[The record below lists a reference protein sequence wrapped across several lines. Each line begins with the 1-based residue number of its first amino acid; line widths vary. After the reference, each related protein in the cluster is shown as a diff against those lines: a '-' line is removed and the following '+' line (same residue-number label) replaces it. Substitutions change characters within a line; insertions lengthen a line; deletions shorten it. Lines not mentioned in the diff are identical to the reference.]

1 TDSVSLHDAL
11 PISLGDVAV
20 AESVLGLRLVHTI
33 GRVEWV
39 HLQLRDPH
47 EIPRPGEGG
56 FVLLVVPD
64 HVADVLA
71 QETFDAFAEFLCPLH
86 IDLLHAVLTQS
97 QLGWWGER
105 RDLPRLDVVVGHIGD
120 EVTRHRERAHRRHGD
135 DLVLAEGRQPRHTQQ
150 ARPTVDLRRAGT
162 AFARLAIPPYGQIR
176 RLGGLQSVDQ
186 VEHDLTLVGLDGV
199 VPQFT

>member
-1 TDSVSLHDAL
+1 
-11 PISLGDVAV
+11 
-20 AESVLGLRLVHTI
+20 
-33 GRVEWV
+33 
-39 HLQLRDPH
+39 
-47 EIPRPGEGG
+47 
-56 FVLLVVPD
+56 
-64 HVADVLA
+64 
-71 QETFDAFAEFLCPLH
+71 
-86 IDLLHAVLTQS
+86 AVLTQS

-120 EVTRHRERAHRRHGD
+120 EVTHHRERAHRRHGD

-199 VPQFT
+199 VPQFTGPVIPTPDPQFRPVPHVRPSFPDARPVPRRCSTSPVRRARTGRTGRPASASAPSWSPRYAEAALHDQWPNTRAAP